1 MPAVLWETLRGALGL
16 AKYVSIWF
24 GNTSCK

>member
-1 MPAVLWETLRGALGL
+1 LT
-16 AKYVSIWF
+16 KYVSIWF